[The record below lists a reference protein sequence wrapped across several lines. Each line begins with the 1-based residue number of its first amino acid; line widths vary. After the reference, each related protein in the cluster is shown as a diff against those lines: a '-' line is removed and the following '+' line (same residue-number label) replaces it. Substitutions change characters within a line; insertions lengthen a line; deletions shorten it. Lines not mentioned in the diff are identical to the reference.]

1 MNIYSI
7 PKDSWPFKKLA
18 INSFGTDP
26 FSDVLKKKRGL
37 PTGKLCAKLIFGS
50 SI

>member
-26 FSDVLKKKRGL
+26 FSDVLKKKE
-37 PTGKLCAKLIFGS
+37 AYQQGS
-50 SI
+50 YVPS